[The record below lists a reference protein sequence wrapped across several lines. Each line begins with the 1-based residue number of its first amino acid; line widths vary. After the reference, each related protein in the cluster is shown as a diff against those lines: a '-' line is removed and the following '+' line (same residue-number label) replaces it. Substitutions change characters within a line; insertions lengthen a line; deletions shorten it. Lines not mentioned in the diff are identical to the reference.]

1 MVTHPFHCK
10 SRDAGMPV
18 SAPATERSNVTNKV
32 GRVAN
37 DLSHAI
43 GIPFS
48 AEPMAGRVEPCCQ
61 PSHTAATTFEGRT
74 MFRAKTVFVIGA
86 GASVEVGLPMGSEL
100 LKQIV
105 QLVQIRFEQFRQSSG
120 DPGILE
126 AIKLCVNEGR
136 EVEKTNQHLIAAR
149 QLGESAK
156 QALSIDNVIDALE
169 DPQIEL
175 VGKLGIVRAI
185 LKAESSS
192 PAFKRVDNIPDTLDL
207 SKFNDAWYS
216 SLTKLLTENVR
227 KSQITGIFDNLEIVN
242 FNYDRCLEHYLPIS
256 LASYYGLKPDTIR
269 DAMQG
274 LTIHRPYGVAGRLPW
289 QKGDAPSVGFGE
301 GSPQQLADV
310 SQQVRTF
317 TERVEEGEELAAMRA
332 AIASADRVVFLG
344 FAFHRQNVELLAQK
358 MQDHSELVA
367 TAYQISKSDKSVIED
382 ELGKAF
388 EHEFVMHDTR
398 IQLADMTCA
407 QFFKEYWRTL
417 TAEKGEHKPFETP
430 DFSPRVPAMPSW
442 GRLRVRLES
451 HA

>member
-1 MVTHPFHCK
+1 
-10 SRDAGMPV
+10 
-18 SAPATERSNVTNKV
+18 
-32 GRVAN
+32 
-37 DLSHAI
+37 
-43 GIPFS
+43 
-48 AEPMAGRVEPCCQ
+48 
-61 PSHTAATTFEGRT
+61 

-86 GASVEVGLPMGSEL
+86 GASVEVGLPMGPEL

-105 QLVQIRFEQFRQSSG
+105 QLAHITFDFGRQKTG
-120 DPGILE
+120 DHGILE
-126 AIKLCVNEGR
+126 ALRLCLNEGHDVTR
-136 EVEKTNQHLIAAR
+136 LNEHLRAGW
-149 QLGESAK
+149 QLGDSAK
-156 QALSIDNVIDALE
+156 QASSIDNVIDALE
-169 DPQIEL
+169 DPQVEL

-185 LKAESSS
+185 LKAEAAS
-192 PAFKRVDNIPDTLDL
+192 PAFKRAENMPYTLDL
-207 SKFNDAWYS
+207 SKFNGAWYS

-227 KSQITGIFDNLEIVN
+227 KSQVGSIFDNLEIVN

-256 LASYYGLKPDTIR
+256 LASYYGLKPDDIR
-269 DAMQG
+269 EVMQG

-310 SQQVRTF
+310 AQQVRTF
-317 TERVEEGEELAAMRA
+317 TERVEEGDELAAMRA
-332 AIASADRVVFLG
+332 TMASADRVVFLG

-358 MQDHSELVA
+358 MQDHSEIVA

-417 TAEKGEHKPFETP
+417 TAEKGDHEPFRTP
-430 DFSPRVPAMPSW
+430 DLSPRLPAMPSGQGW
-442 GRLRVRLES
+442 GNKLMASSEPC
-451 HA
+451 A